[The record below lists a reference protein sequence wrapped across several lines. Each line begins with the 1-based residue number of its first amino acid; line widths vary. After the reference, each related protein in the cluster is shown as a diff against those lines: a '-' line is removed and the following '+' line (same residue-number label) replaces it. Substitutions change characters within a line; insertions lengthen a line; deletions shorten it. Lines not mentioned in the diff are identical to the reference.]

1 MSKAINHPLNRKLRM
16 ALVGGA
22 GAAFIGR
29 VHATAAQLDSRAELV
44 AGVLSSSPEKCRA
57 AAPSFGIAQDRA
69 YSSVDEMIEA
79 ERALP
84 AHERIDFV
92 SIATPNFTHF
102 EIAKA
107 SLEAGFNVLC
117 DKPMTT
123 SVQDADELV
132 RIVEETRA
140 VFALTH
146 NYTGYPMIRQA
157 REMIAGGELGEIQ
170 AVRSNYIQ
178 GWMCGLKP
186 DPNPPRGGWKTDPAK
201 AGSGSLGDVGTHA
214 YNLMCYVTGLI
225 ATEVSANLR
234 VYQPG
239 GQLDDYGHATV
250 AFGERRLGT
259 ITFSQISHGRLN
271 DLRLEVDGTKA
282 SLLWRQEEPNEL
294 TVRRTGEATQIYERH
309 PAASYTNDSCRAAC
323 RIAGGHPEGFFEAF
337 ANIYNDAF
345 DEMILRETGGARSEV
360 KLYPSVRDGA
370 TGVRF
375 VEACQA
381 SSNARGSWKSLASTS
396 PV

>member
-1 MSKAINHPLNRKLRM
+1 MSEAINHPLNRKLRM

-44 AGVLSSSPEKCRA
+44 AGVLSSNPEKSRS
-57 AAPSFGIAQDRA
+57 AAPSFGIADDRA
-69 YSSVDEMIEA
+69 YGSVAEMIAA
-79 ERALP
+79 ELALP
-84 AHERIDFV
+84 ADKRIDFV

-107 SLEAGFNVLC
+107 SLEAGFDVLC

-123 SVQDADELV
+123 SVEDADELV
-132 RIVEETRA
+132 RIVEETGA

-157 REMIAGGELGEIQ
+157 REMIASGDIGEIQ

-214 YNLMCYVTGLI
+214 YNLICYVTGLT
-225 ATEVSANLR
+225 ATEVSANMR
-234 VYQPG
+234 IYQPE
-239 GQLDDYGHATV
+239 GQLDDYGHATI
-250 AFGERRLGT
+250 AFGERQLGT

-271 DLRLEVDGTKA
+271 DLSLEVDGTKG
-282 SLLWRQEEPNEL
+282 SLLWRQEQPNEL
-294 TVRRTGEATQIYERH
+294 TVRRTGQATQIYERH
-309 PAASYTNDSCRAAC
+309 PAAAYINDACRNAC

-337 ANIYNDAF
+337 ANIYNAAF
-345 DEMILRETGGARSEV
+345 DDMILRATGGSREKSTR
-360 KLYPSVRDGA
+360 YPNVLDGA
-370 TGVRF
+370 AGVRF
-375 VEACQA
+375 VGACQA
-381 SSNARGSWKSLASTS
+381 SNEGRGCWKSL
-396 PV
+396 V

>member
-1 MSKAINHPLNRKLRM
+1 VSEAVNHPLNRKLRM

-44 AGVLSSSPEKCRA
+44 AGALSSNPEKSRA
-57 AAPSFGIAQDRA
+57 AAPSFGIAEDRA
-69 YSSVDEMIEA
+69 YGSISELIDSEL
-79 ERALP
+79 ALP
-84 AHERIDFV
+84 ADQRVDFV

-102 EIAKA
+102 GIAKA
-107 SLEAGFNVLC
+107 ALEAGFNVLC

-123 SVQDADELV
+123 NVQDADELV
-132 RIVEETRA
+132 RIVRETGA

-157 REMIAGGELGEIQ
+157 REMIANGELGEIQ

-186 DPNPPRGGWKTDPAK
+186 DPNPPRGAWKTDPAK

-214 YNLMCYVTGLI
+214 YNLICFVTGLT
-225 ATEVSANLR
+225 ATEVSANMR
-234 VYQPG
+234 IYQPG
-239 GQLDDYGHATV
+239 GKLDDYGQATI
-250 AFGERRLGT
+250 AFGEHQLGT

-271 DLRLEVDGTKA
+271 DLTLEVDGTKA
-282 SLLWRQEEPNEL
+282 SLLWRQEQPNEL
-294 TVRRTGEATQIYERH
+294 IVRKTGEATQIYERH
-309 PAASYTNDSCRAAC
+309 PAAAYINDSCRAAC

-337 ANIYNDAF
+337 ANIYNASF
-345 DEMILRETGGARSEV
+345 DDMVIRATGGNRTGTN
-360 KLYPSVRDGA
+360 LYPNVLDGVK
-370 TGVRF
+370 GVRF

-381 SSNARGSWKSLASTS
+381 SSNERGGWKPLNERG
-396 PV
+396 